1 MSETSEEQ
9 EFRATHYAD
18 NVLLSVKC
26 LSVKLYVSAMCMFVC
41 LSVNNKKHNFETLID
56 QLFIKTTSHSGNG
69 IHTVI
74 PLRPK
79 PLIPRWI
86 TSYLLLITVIW
97 QVGELI
103 SWICAV
109 KSMF

>member
-41 LSVNNKKHNFETLID
+41 LSVNNKKHNFETLISYSLK
-56 QLFIKTTSHSGNG
+56 QL
-69 IHTVI
+69 VI
-74 PLRPK
+74 QEMAYTL
-79 PLIPRWI
+79 
-86 TSYLLLITVIW
+86 
-97 QVGELI
+97 
-103 SWICAV
+103 
-109 KSMF
+109 